1 MTTTFNLNL
10 LAETQPSICIPRVF
24 NNITDKKI
32 RQVFDELSLGKI
44 SRIDIVKERKNE
56 KGEVFNRVYI
66 HFEKWFWN
74 EDAQTARRKLIL
86 GKEIKII
93 YDNPW
98 FWKVSASKWDP
109 STSNKKLL
117 LQDNLSQKQVK
128 RSSAVYIK
136 FDEEDNNNN
145 KFNTDEFGR
154 ELRLSDLT
162 DDRNLNANTDEF
174 GRELRLSDLN
184 ANTDEFGRDLD
195 LKRDFEERRI
205 DRINNLIKNFRP
217 INRRL
222 TNDRRS
228 SNDRRSNRRSVSN
241 DRRSDRRSV
250 SNDRRSEVEEEPE
263 VVEEPV
269 MRPFASISEDIDNL
283 NIPKFEIDYGTPLP
297 VPKINRKII
306 KKSNVSVPIPIP
318 VIKRPMNWYDDD
330 TDDDEETNDIDNFL
344 TKVFKQISINDNDNF
359 RPRSP
364 DYPPPK
370 NQEEEEEFDLYADLD
385 L

>member
-1 MTTTFNLNL
+1 
-10 LAETQPSICIPRVF
+10 
-24 NNITDKKI
+24 
-32 RQVFDELSLGKI
+32 
-44 SRIDIVKERKNE
+44 
-56 KGEVFNRVYI
+56 
-66 HFEKWFWN
+66 
-74 EDAQTARRKLIL
+74 
-86 GKEIKII
+86 
-93 YDNPW
+93 
-98 FWKVSASKWDP
+98 VSASKWDP

-136 FDEEDNNNN
+136 FDEEDNN

-162 DDRNLNANTDEF
+162 DDRNLNANADEF

-184 ANTDEFGRDLD
+184 VTTDEFGRDLD

-228 SNDRRSNRRSVSN
+228 QSNDRRSNDRRSQSNDRRSNRRSEV
-241 DRRSDRRSV
+241 V
-250 SNDRRSEVEEEPE
+250 EEPEVEEEPE

-330 TDDDEETNDIDNFL
+330 TDDDDEETNDIDNFL

-370 NQEEEEEFDLYADLD
+370 NQEEEPVEEEFDLYADLD